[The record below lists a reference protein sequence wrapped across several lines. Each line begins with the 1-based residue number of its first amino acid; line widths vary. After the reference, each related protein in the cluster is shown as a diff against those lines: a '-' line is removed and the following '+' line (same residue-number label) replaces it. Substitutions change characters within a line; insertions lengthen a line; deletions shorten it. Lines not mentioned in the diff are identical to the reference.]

1 MAASPK
7 RISAEEFLNSIVGNV
22 VHTSTDGHDVY
33 MEFEDGRVILFTA
46 YAGNIVLGHV
56 NARPQTLQ

>member
-1 MAASPK
+1 MPSEK
-7 RISAEEFLNSIVGNV
+7 KINTEDFLDSMRGNV
-22 VHTSTDGHDVY
+22 TNTTTDGRDVY

-46 YAGNIVLGHV
+46 YRGCIVLGQV